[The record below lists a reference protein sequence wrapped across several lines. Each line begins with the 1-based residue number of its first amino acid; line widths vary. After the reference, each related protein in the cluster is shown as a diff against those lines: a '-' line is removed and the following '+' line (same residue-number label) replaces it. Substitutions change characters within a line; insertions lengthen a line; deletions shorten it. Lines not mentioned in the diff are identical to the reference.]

1 MSLRNGK
8 REVEPMGNNKYPD
21 KFAPDRRPRDTS
33 LDDPMITLI
42 DALASV
48 GRGGSSSDFILEQE
62 AQGQR
67 EMVNSDV
74 LPIKI
79 SGSGTIRDF
88 EALGFVFGD
97 GKIDGIFRPATLPMG
112 WKREASD
119 HDMWSYIVDET
130 GKRRVA
136 IFYKAAFY
144 DRDAFMSLEGS

>member
-1 MSLRNGK
+1 
-8 REVEPMGNNKYPD
+8 MGNQRYPSE
-21 KFAPDRRPRDTS
+21 FVPDHRPRDTS
-33 LDDPMITLI
+33 REDSLLI
-42 DALASV
+42 LAGAMESV
-48 GRGGSSSDFILEQE
+48 SRGDSPSDFILEQE

-79 SGSGTIRDF
+79 NGGKIQDF

-97 GKIDGIFRPATLPMG
+97 GKIDGLFRPATLPKG
-112 WKREASD
+112 WKREGSD

-130 GKRRVA
+130 GKQRVS

-144 DRDAFMSLEGS
+144 DRDAFMSLIKNK